1 MLKCGGKIC
10 YIHIVVVIVVD
21 RIFGQFTMETILATA
36 FGRQVNVLKGEG
48 DELTEIA
55 AAMFSDASINF
66 MIWVESIR
74 CMYNYCCIIQQ
85 YTFSAQLPV
94 LNTIS
99 GLMASYLKLTA
110 DFQKIGDTCSQLVQA
125 RRQANSSEVT
135 LVRCKYFI
143 LYSIEISFN
152 Y

>member
-21 RIFGQFTMETILATA
+21 RIFGQFTMQTILATA

-74 CMYNYCCIIQQ
+74 CMYNCCCIIQK
-85 YTFSAQLPV
+85 YTFAAQLPV
-94 LNTIS
+94 LKTVS
-99 GLMASYLKLTA
+99 GLMTPYSKLA
-110 DFQKIGDTCSQLVQA
+110 VNFQKIADTCLQLIQA
-125 RRQANSSEVT
+125 RRQTADSSV
-135 LVRCKYFI
+135 
-143 LYSIEISFN
+143 
-152 Y
+152 